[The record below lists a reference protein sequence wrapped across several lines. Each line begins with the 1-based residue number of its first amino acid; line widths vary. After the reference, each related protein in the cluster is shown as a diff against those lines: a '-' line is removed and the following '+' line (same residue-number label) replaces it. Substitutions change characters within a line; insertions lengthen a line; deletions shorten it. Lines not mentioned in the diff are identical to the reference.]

1 VSLEG
6 PPGPDRPDDGPDGP
20 ADPNGTT
27 SSSRGQACGYTSYDD
42 GEAPDEYPK
51 TGDGAS
57 GVEARVWAELY
68 EVEDPEMPV
77 SVVDLGLIYDV
88 EVVDGHALV
97 EMTLTY
103 SGCPARDML
112 QGDIH
117 DAALRADGVE
127 AAEVDLRYS
136 PAWNVS
142 MVSEDGKDALREFGL
157 SV

>member
-1 VSLEG
+1 MSLEG
-6 PPGPDRPDDGPDGP
+6 PPDPDYPDDAPTDSTQPPGSGSS
-20 ADPNGTT
+20 T
-27 SSSRGQACGYTSYDD
+27 SGQACGYTSYDD
-42 GEAPDEYPK
+42 GDAPDEYPK
-51 TGDGAS
+51 TGDGAA
-57 GVEARVWAELY
+57 GIEARVWAELY
-68 EVEDPEMPV
+68 DVEDPEMPV

-88 EVVDGHALV
+88 EVIDGHALV

-112 QGDIH
+112 QGDVH
-117 DAALRADGVE
+117 DAALRADGVV